1 MAHPRARLTPFGRRL
16 LVERIEVLGWTP
28 AEAATSAGVSRSTA
42 YKWIKRFREEG
53 SAGLEDRPSRPHRS
67 PHRLSRRDE
76 REILRVRRRS
86 KRGPHSLA
94 ARLGRPRSTIY
105 GVLRRHGMNRL
116 DHADRPTGVPIRYC
130 KERPGELLHL
140 DVKKLGRVPP
150 GGGHRM
156 RGRSTTTVAGKKR
169 RRVGYDFLHVA
180 VDDHS
185 RVAYVRVF
193 SDERGETAG
202 RFLLEAASHFAELGV
217 RIERVMTDRAK
228 CYVES
233 RDFGRALDRI
243 GARHKPTRGYR
254 PQTNGKA
261 ERFIRTM
268 LTEWA
273 YAKLHRSNSA
283 RLKALPGWVHRYNFH
298 RPHTALGG
306 QPPMVAFVDKV
317 GGNYT

>member
-16 LVERIEVLGWTP
+16 LVERVEVLGWTP

-42 YKWIKRFREEG
+42 HKWIKRFREEG
-53 SAGLEDRPSRPHRS
+53 LAGLEDRSSRPHRS

-76 REILRVRRRS
+76 REILRIRRRA
-86 KRGPHSLA
+86 KRGPHHMA
-94 ARLGRPRSTIY
+94 AQLRRPRSTIY
-105 GVLRRHGMNRL
+105 AVLRRHGMNRL
-116 DHADRPTGVPIRYC
+116 DHTDRPSGVPIRYC
-130 KERPGELLHL
+130 KDRPGELLHL

-156 RGRSTTTVAGKKR
+156 LGRGPGRKVAKR
-169 RRVGYDFLHVA
+169 NRLGHDFLHVA

-193 SDERGETAG
+193 SDERGQTAA

-228 CYVES
+228 CYTES
-233 RDFGRALDRI
+233 RDFSHALEKI
-243 GARHKPTRGYR
+243 GARHRPTRGYR

-268 LTEWA
+268 LSEWA
-273 YAKLHRSNSA
+273 YAKLYRSNAA
-283 RLKALPGWVHRYNFH
+283 RLNALPGWVHRYNSH

-306 QPPMVAFVDKV
+306 KPPMVALVNNV
-317 GGNYT
+317 GGNYS